1 MEIEL
6 NPINH
11 KFSQPIKNLL
21 HEFAETHKNDERK
34 TFKQEW
40 QKWIIQDDIKK
51 QLEIEVIQMYKN
63 GFKGDVL
70 DKMFKSTRYY
80 FRKKCQSK
88 EEENEEDILSES
100 KSIEIEIK
108 LKSKEILLMMD
119 THIREQIMDH
129 VKDVN
134 INNNIKSNIKS
145 IHIQPSCSFVDFCN
159 KEKIYIANKVRETIG
174 IENMNKENV
183 IQFVEK
189 MKKTYKNRFY
199 NFKSKKYKV

>member
-11 KFSQPIKNLL
+11 KFSQSIKNLL
-21 HEFAETHKNDERK
+21 HEFAEIHKNDERK

-40 QKWIIQDDIKK
+40 QKWMNQDDIKI
-51 QLEIEVIQMYKN
+51 QLEIEIIQMYKN

-70 DKMFKSTRYY
+70 DKMFTSARYY
-80 FRKKCQSK
+80 FRKKCQTK
-88 EEENEEDILSES
+88 EKDPEEDILS
-100 KSIEIEIK
+100 KTIEIK
-108 LKSKEILLMMD
+108 PKSKEIISMMD
-119 THIREQIMDH
+119 FHIREQIINH
-129 VKDVN
+129 IKDMN

-145 IHIQPSCSFVDFCN
+145 IHILPSTSFVDFCN
-159 KEKIYIANKVRETIG
+159 KEKIYIANILRETIG

-189 MKKTYKNRFY
+189 MKKIYKNRFY
-199 NFKSKKYKV
+199 NFKSKKNKI

>member
-11 KFSQPIKNLL
+11 KFSQTIKNLL

-40 QKWIIQDDIKK
+40 QKWMNQDDIK
-51 QLEIEVIQMYKN
+51 QELEIEIIQMYKN

-70 DKMFKSTRYY
+70 NKMFTSARYY
-80 FRKKCQSK
+80 FRKKCQKK
-88 EEENEEDILSES
+88 EKDPEEDILSES
-100 KSIEIEIK
+100 KSIEIK
-108 LKSKEILLMMD
+108 PKSKEILLMMD
-119 THIREQIMDH
+119 THIREQIMNH
-129 VKDVN
+129 IKDMN

-145 IHIQPSCSFVDFCN
+145 IHILPSSSFVDFCN
-159 KEKIYIANKVRETIG
+159 KEKNYIANILRETIG

-189 MKKTYKNRFY
+189 MKKIYKNRFY
-199 NFKSKKYKV
+199 NFKSKKNKI